1 MTLADFLAAA
11 LLFFVPLLWG
21 ALGALLSA
29 RSGVLPLGLEGMMIA
44 GALGGCLFLSAVE
57 TGDFSAVS
65 RLRGIREI
73 TTRGDEGEIE
83 FFCGGRGLVPASS
96 YYGILYIPDA
106 EDRELS
112 QVFGDSPG
120 WSAEGEGCRYR
131 QTDGDNEFYYE
142 PLGHGFFYY
151 EEHF

>member
-1 MTLADFLAAA
+1 MGKRTLFILGAILVLLLAACSRD
-11 LLFFVPLLWG
+11 LTDKSRIISLFRKNE
-21 ALGALLSA
+21 ST
-29 RSGVLPLGLEGMMIA
+29 
-44 GALGGCLFLSAVE
+44 FLSAVE

-96 YYGILYIPDA
+96 YYGILYIPGA
-106 EDRELS
+106 EDAELS
-112 QVFGDSPG
+112 QVFGDSPE

-131 QTDGDNEFYYE
+131 QADGDNEFYYE

>member
-1 MTLADFLAAA
+1 MRKRTLFILGAILVLLLAACSRD
-11 LLFFVPLLWG
+11 LTDKSRIISLFRKNE
-21 ALGALLSA
+21 ST
-29 RSGVLPLGLEGMMIA
+29 
-44 GALGGCLFLSAVE
+44 FLSAVE

-96 YYGILYIPDA
+96 YYGILYVPDA

-112 QVFGDSPG
+112 QVFGVSPE
-120 WSAEGEGCRYR
+120 WSADGEGYRYR
-131 QTDGDNEFYYE
+131 QTDGDNEFYYD
-142 PLGHGFFYY
+142 PLGHCFFYY

>member
-1 MTLADFLAAA
+1 MGKRTLFILGAILVLLLAACSRN
-11 LLFFVPLLWG
+11 LTDKSRIISLFQKNE
-21 ALGALLSA
+21 ST
-29 RSGVLPLGLEGMMIA
+29 
-44 GALGGCLFLSAVE
+44 FLSAVE

-73 TTRGDEGEIE
+73 STRGDEGEIE

-96 YYGILYIPDA
+96 YYGILYIPGA
-106 EDRELS
+106 EDAELS
-112 QVFGDSPG
+112 QVFGDSPE

>member
-1 MTLADFLAAA
+1 MRKRTLFILGAILILLLAACSRN
-11 LLFFVPLLWG
+11 LTDKSRIISLFRKNE
-21 ALGALLSA
+21 ST
-29 RSGVLPLGLEGMMIA
+29 
-44 GALGGCLFLSAVE
+44 FLSAVE

-73 TTRGDEGEIE
+73 STRGDEGEIE

-96 YYGILYIPDA
+96 YYGILYIPGA
-106 EDRELS
+106 EDAELS
-112 QVFGDSPG
+112 QVFGDSPE

>member
-1 MTLADFLAAA
+1 MGKRTLFILGAILVLLLAACSRD
-11 LLFFVPLLWG
+11 LTDKSRIISLFRKNE
-21 ALGALLSA
+21 ST
-29 RSGVLPLGLEGMMIA
+29 
-44 GALGGCLFLSAVE
+44 FLSAVE

-73 TTRGDEGEIE
+73 STRGDEGEIE

-96 YYGILYIPDA
+96 YYGILYIPGA

-112 QVFGDSPG
+112 QVFGDSPE

-142 PLGHGFFYY
+142 PLGHGFFLL
-151 EEHF
+151 

>member
-1 MTLADFLAAA
+1 MGKRTLFILGAILVLLLAACSRD
-11 LLFFVPLLWG
+11 LTDKSRIISLFRKNE
-21 ALGALLSA
+21 ST
-29 RSGVLPLGLEGMMIA
+29 
-44 GALGGCLFLSAVE
+44 FLSAVE

-73 TTRGDEGEIE
+73 STRGDEGEIE

-96 YYGILYIPDA
+96 YYGILYIPGA
-106 EDRELS
+106 EDAELS
-112 QVFGDSPG
+112 QVFGDSPE

>member
-1 MTLADFLAAA
+1 MRKRTLFILGAILILLLAACSRN
-11 LLFFVPLLWG
+11 LTDKSRIISLFRKNE
-21 ALGALLSA
+21 ST
-29 RSGVLPLGLEGMMIA
+29 
-44 GALGGCLFLSAVE
+44 FLSAVE

-96 YYGILYIPDA
+96 YYGILYIPGA
-106 EDRELS
+106 EDAELS
-112 QVFGDSPG
+112 QVFGDSPE

>member
-1 MTLADFLAAA
+1 MGKRTLFILGAILVLLLAACSRD
-11 LLFFVPLLWG
+11 LTDKSRIISLFRKNE
-21 ALGALLSA
+21 ST
-29 RSGVLPLGLEGMMIA
+29 
-44 GALGGCLFLSAVE
+44 FLSAVE

-73 TTRGDEGEIE
+73 STRGDEGEIE

-112 QVFGDSPG
+112 QVFGDSPE

>member
-1 MTLADFLAAA
+1 MGKRTLFILGAILVLLLAACSRN
-11 LLFFVPLLWG
+11 LTDKSRIISLFRKNE
-21 ALGALLSA
+21 ST
-29 RSGVLPLGLEGMMIA
+29 
-44 GALGGCLFLSAVE
+44 FLSAVE

-73 TTRGDEGEIE
+73 STRGDEGEIE

-96 YYGILYIPDA
+96 YYGILYIPGA
-106 EDRELS
+106 EDAELS
-112 QVFGDSPG
+112 QVFGDSPE

>member
-1 MTLADFLAAA
+1 MRKRILFILGAILILLLAACSRN
-11 LLFFVPLLWG
+11 LTDKSRIISLFRKNE
-21 ALGALLSA
+21 ST
-29 RSGVLPLGLEGMMIA
+29 
-44 GALGGCLFLSAVE
+44 FLSAVE

>member
-1 MTLADFLAAA
+1 MRKRTLFILGAILILLLAACSRN
-11 LLFFVPLLWG
+11 LTDKSRIISLFRKNE
-21 ALGALLSA
+21 ST
-29 RSGVLPLGLEGMMIA
+29 
-44 GALGGCLFLSAVE
+44 FLSAVE

-96 YYGILYIPDA
+96 YYGILYIPGA
-106 EDRELS
+106 ADRELS
-112 QVFGDSPG
+112 QVFGDSPE

-131 QTDGDNEFYYE
+131 QADGDNEFYYE

>member
-1 MTLADFLAAA
+1 MRKRTLFILGAILILLLAACSRN
-11 LLFFVPLLWG
+11 LTDKSRIISLFRKNE
-21 ALGALLSA
+21 ST
-29 RSGVLPLGLEGMMIA
+29 
-44 GALGGCLFLSAVE
+44 FLSAVE

-83 FFCGGRGLVPASS
+83 FFCGGRGLVPASG

>member
-1 MTLADFLAAA
+1 MGKRTLFILGAILVLLLAACSRD
-11 LLFFVPLLWG
+11 LTDKSRIISLFRKNE
-21 ALGALLSA
+21 ST
-29 RSGVLPLGLEGMMIA
+29 
-44 GALGGCLFLSAVE
+44 FLSAVE

-96 YYGILYIPDA
+96 YYGILYIPGA
-106 EDRELS
+106 EDAELS
-112 QVFGDSPG
+112 QVFGDSPE

>member
-1 MTLADFLAAA
+1 MRKRTLFILGAILILLLAACSRN
-11 LLFFVPLLWG
+11 LTDKSRIISLFQKNE
-21 ALGALLSA
+21 ST
-29 RSGVLPLGLEGMMIA
+29 
-44 GALGGCLFLSAVE
+44 FLSAVE

-112 QVFGDSPG
+112 QVFGDSPD

>member
-1 MTLADFLAAA
+1 MA
-11 LLFFVPLLWG
+11 
-21 ALGALLSA
+21 
-29 RSGVLPLGLEGMMIA
+29 
-44 GALGGCLFLSAVE
+44 AVE

-96 YYGILYIPDA
+96 YYGILYIPGA
-106 EDRELS
+106 EDAELS
-112 QVFGDSPG
+112 QVFGDSPE

-131 QTDGDNEFYYE
+131 QADGDNEFYYE